1 MYSDYV
7 VKRGKRDPEKIKI
20 IEMEKKEQ
28 EQKMTTWY
36 KIVEKHPDGFKT
48 LFHGNNG
55 SRLLETDVWLEAN
68 IKTVIDGSGGKRYLS
83 GWHVLKNHQDAVDF
97 LKKFRKR
104 KELLYIVPCKA
115 KNIRV
120 KPSNKIVF
128 LAQQI
133 KIVKE

>member
-1 MYSDYV
+1 MYSDCV

-36 KIVEKHPDGFKT
+36 KIVEKHSGGLKT

-55 SRLLETDVWLEAN
+55 SRFLKTNIWLEAN
-68 IKTVIDGSGGKRYLS
+68 IKMVIDGSGGKRYLS
-83 GWHVLKNHQDAVDF
+83 GWHIMKNYQDAVDF
-97 LKKFRKR
+97 LRKFRKR
-104 KELLYIVPCKA
+104 RELLHIVPCKA
-115 KNIRV
+115 KNVSV

-128 LAQQI
+128 LAQWVKII
-133 KIVKE
+133 KE